1 MGKDSEPL
9 RSGKGRALNVKV
21 AQTCLALHVSH
32 QFTHFAVTDGGKDHE
47 DKMAEDGKYVPDPR
61 VHPLGQTQ
69 ISPNILRNMPCR
81 LGERNFPK
89 YPLSGGWSSTRP
101 PKTEPPSPSFYDLEV
116 GNVQFSSP
124 AAR

>member
-1 MGKDSEPL
+1 MSLAP
-9 RSGKGRALNVKV
+9 GRDALYTRKRVV
-21 AQTCLALHVSH
+21 ALELTSCPQA
-32 QFTHFAVTDGGKDHE
+32 
-47 DKMAEDGKYVPDPR
+47 PDWGRPR
-61 VHPLGQTQ
+61 FRQ
-69 ISPNILRNMPCR
+69 IFLRNMPCR